1 MNTGATHG
9 HKEGSSTHP
18 KAIAAA
24 MTFAHL
30 RVMTPYSR
38 APPSLNHHLPETAP
52 NPLHSQFFRRLGDY
66 LAERPISSMRMTKM

>member
-1 MNTGATHG
+1 MIPGATPG
-9 HKEGSSTHP
+9 EKEVSSTNP

-38 APPSLNHHLPETAP
+38 APL
-52 NPLHSQFFRRLGDY
+52 R
-66 LAERPISSMRMTKM
+66 

>member
-1 MNTGATHG
+1 MIPGATPG
-9 HKEGSSTHP
+9 EKEVSSTNP

-24 MTFAHL
+24 MTF
-30 RVMTPYSR
+30 

>member
-1 MNTGATHG
+1 MIPGATPG
-9 HKEGSSTHP
+9 EKEVSSTNP
-18 KAIAAA
+18 KAIAAT